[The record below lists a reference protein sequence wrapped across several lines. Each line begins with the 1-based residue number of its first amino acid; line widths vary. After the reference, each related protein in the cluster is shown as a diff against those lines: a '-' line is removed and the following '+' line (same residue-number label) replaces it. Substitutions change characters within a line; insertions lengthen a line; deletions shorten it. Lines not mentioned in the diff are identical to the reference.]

1 MLRAVTEVNLNHL
14 AIRGVYIKFVES
26 FGFRSKLEIR
36 KTPKQND
43 NEYGTFE
50 EDSNGE

>member
-14 AIRGVYIKFVES
+14 AIRGVYIKFVEN
-26 FGFRSKLEIR
+26 FGFKSKLEIR
-36 KTPKQND
+36 KTPNQHD
-43 NEYGTFE
+43 NEYGTFR